1 MSDATAQLEELQPA
15 ILNMVQGIMEAHVN
29 LIARPDI
36 ARSLA
41 SYTRNYY
48 LALTDQ
54 GFTEAQALKIV
65 IAGGIPSP
73 PSMK

>member
-1 MSDATAQLEELQPA
+1 MSDASAQLEALQPA
-15 ILNMVQGIMEAHVN
+15 IRNMVQRIMEAHVD

-36 ARSLA
+36 SRSLA

-48 LALTDQ
+48 LALVDQ
-54 GFTEAQALKIV
+54 GFTEKQALKIV
-65 IAGGIPSP
+65 ISGGIPSP